1 MNVIFFLRR
10 AGRAHNLDL
19 ARPATLAVA
28 AVVALGILGTA
39 FVLGLQLGRQSGGR
53 LPGRDLAGWSRA
65 MTEQQAEVGRLRAQL
80 QDRIDAL
87 ALRVGGLDAQLLRL
101 DALGKR
107 LTEMANIDGREFDF
121 DAPPP
126 TGGPEGEGGRSAEVP
141 DLTAL
146 ISRVEDRIELRG
158 VQLAALENVILARE
172 LSEQIHPEGR
182 PLRTG
187 FISSYFGDRQDPFT
201 GHQAFHS
208 GVDFAGQSGAQVIAV
223 ATGIVTWAGWR
234 TGYGEMIE
242 VAHGNGYVTRYGHND
257 RNLVGVGQTVTRG
270 EAIALMGSTG
280 RSTGPHVHFEV
291 LRNGRQVDPLTFIG
305 R

>member
-1 MNVIFFLRR
+1 MNVIVFLRR
-10 AGRAHNLDL
+10 AGRAHQIDF
-19 ARPATLAVA
+19 ARPLTFIVTA
-28 AVVALGILGTA
+28 AAALGVLGTA
-39 FVLGLQLGRQSGGR
+39 FAFGLQLGRQSGGH
-53 LPGRDLAGWSRA
+53 LPGDITGWSRTMA
-65 MTEQQAEVGRLRAQL
+65 DQRAEVGRLKTQL

-107 LTEMANIDGREFDF
+107 LTQMANIDGREFNF

-126 TGGPEGEGGRSAEVP
+126 TGGPEEEGGRSAEVP

-146 ISRVEDRIELRG
+146 IGRVEDRIDLRG
-158 VQLAALENVILARE
+158 AQLAALENVILARE
-172 LSEQIHPEGR
+172 LSQQIQPEGR

-187 FISSYFGDRQDPFT
+187 FISSHFGDRQDPFT
-201 GHQAFHS
+201 GHEAFHR
-208 GVDFAGQSGAQVIAV
+208 GVDFAGQVGSQVIAV

-234 TGYGEMIE
+234 AGYGELIE
-242 VAHGNGYVTRYGHND
+242 IAHGNGYVTRYGHNQK
-257 RNLVGVGQTVTRG
+257 NLVTVGQTVTRG
-270 EAIALMGSTG
+270 EPIAVIGSTG

-291 LRNGRQVDPLTFIG
+291 LREGRQVDPLSFIG